1 MERKAFLKYDRSES
15 DPKSPLYT
23 GPVQGNVSS
32 RLPLTEEEVN
42 VYCTPGFPV
51 QDIQGMKWNVTDK
64 QTTHAY
70 HDLYRWIA
78 ANHPVKRMLE
88 IGISEG
94 MSLNYWMELFSKSV
108 ELYAIDIQVKPDA
121 RKLAREHENIVLY
134 RGDSC
139 NTDLLDDLPHNW
151 DFVCDDGAHTKESQS
166 FALNNLYN
174 KMNKDGI
181 IIIEDIHSLENVY
194 FIYDNFTGNKENL
207 RILDRRSINGRFD
220 DILVFYVNGTAE
232 NHSFVINFNEFIHQ
246 R

>member
-1 MERKAFLKYDRSES
+1 MERKAFLKYDGSES
-15 DPKSPLYT
+15 DQSSPLYT

-51 QDIQGMKWNVTDK
+51 QDIQGMKWDMTDK

-70 HDLYRWIA
+70 HDIYRWISD
-78 ANHPVKRMLE
+78 NHSVKRMLE

-94 MSLNYWMELFSKSV
+94 MSLNYWMELFSESV

-139 NTDLLDDLPHNW
+139 NIDLLDDLPHNW

-207 RILDRRSINGRFD
+207 RILDRRSIKGRFD

-232 NHSFVINFNEFIHQ
+232 NHPFVINFNEFIHQ